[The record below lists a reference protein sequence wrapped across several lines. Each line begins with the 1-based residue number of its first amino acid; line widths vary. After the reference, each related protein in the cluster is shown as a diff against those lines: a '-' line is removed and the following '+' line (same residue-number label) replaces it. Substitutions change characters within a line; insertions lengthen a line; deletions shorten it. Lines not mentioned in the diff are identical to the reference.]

1 MELYCI
7 ILAVSLSLQ
16 AILHNM
22 TNPNIIN
29 YVNRR
34 SALSYAC
41 EFNPSLVSEL
51 MKKGADATQPDVKS
65 NSPVHFAAKSGSGL
79 ALQVYTGLTFVP

>member
-1 MELYCI
+1 
-7 ILAVSLSLQ
+7 
-16 AILHNM
+16 M

-79 ALQVYTGLTFVP
+79 ALQVYSGLNQSPFDIYHLFPKL